1 MHILRFLV
9 GATCVAL
16 LGICANASAA
26 NIIVGNPLLNSGKF
40 SVGCGK
46 LNPAGCTFLT
56 IGLPISAGLT
66 RSPVDGAIVRWS
78 MKGGQPEPGYA
89 IRTVKRASGP
99 SEFTSVGTST
109 PVTLAGQG
117 IETFDAELLVHA
129 NDYIGLQVPAGG
141 TVAENEVSGAAY
153 GFFPG
158 FPDGSTMTTGE
169 FPAELAYYA
178 EVQPAPTI
186 TGLDPAIGPT
196 TGGTVVKISGSDF
209 RDVRSVNFGAVP
221 VTNFNVESESSL
233 EAVAP
238 AVSSPQFVGV
248 SVTTVAGPSTLS
260 SHDFFEY
267 VPAPT
272 TALPVCLVPRVL
284 GKRLRAAKRSARRA
298 DCAIGRMRKLGGATV
313 QSGRIARQR
322 PKPGAIRPMGAK
334 IAVTLR

>member
-1 MHILRFLV
+1 MHIHRFLV

-16 LGICANASAA
+16 LGICANADAA

-40 SVGCGK
+40 STGCGK

-56 IGLPISAGLT
+56 IELPISAGLV

-99 SEFTSVGTST
+99 SKFTSVGTST

-141 TVAENEVSGAAY
+141 TVAENKVSGAAF

-178 EVQPAPTI
+178 EIQPAPTI

-196 TGGTVVKISGSDF
+196 TGGTVVKISGSGF
-209 RDVRSVNFGAVP
+209 RDVRSVNFGAIP
-221 VTNFNVESESSL
+221 ATSFNVESESSL
-233 EAVAP
+233 EAVVP
-238 AVSSPQFVGV
+238 AVSLPQVVRV
-248 SVTTVAGPSTLS
+248 SVATVAGPSSLS
-260 SHDFFEY
+260 SNDFFEY
-267 VPAPT
+267 VPAPAAT
-272 TALPVCLVPRVL
+272 LPVCLVPKVL
-284 GKRLRAAKRSARRA
+284 GKQLRAAKRSARRA

-322 PKPGAIRPMGAK
+322 PKAGAIRPMGAK